1 MGKGMVQK
9 AVRLSLF
16 FIFFL
21 SILFGCVDF
30 STYSD
35 ANEVLDIYIGE
46 ISSDGIVLHKEEIVS
61 GGEGQ
66 IILTLKGKLEEDM
79 PLKIGA
85 EFELSDKSKILYAEK
100 YHEFTFHT
108 VQDSFSFQVV
118 AQSGLP
124 KKWTLKL
131 RDGRSGAASME
142 HFKIVSWKMAKPC
155 EGIISEEVSLYKRRD
170 TSLAVVFV
178 NTSSDSIFPIEIVP
192 EIQLAE
198 NSFFVD
204 YIPGTVLRFENLLS
218 VNHIKI
224 EAENRGISDW
234 KIVLKTPDSDDANL
248 KGGKYIWISDAVEIS
263 DTDFVIDTANANAV
277 VRIEKVNDWDNFSTL
292 LQYTLNL
299 PLGGRM
305 EFLEDHPDFDARKV
319 IFNTVNDIRRF
330 KIVSQSGREKIW
342 KIKLDYAYNRK
353 GKVETFN
360 YLSYRPEESVNI
372 SLNPLNYLDTLA
384 SAIYIDVNEGVKNI
398 TNETPLA
405 IFPVM
410 KLTDK
415 ASVKGEGVIYDK
427 GMYKLPEVV
436 FTSIHDVYHFKIY
449 TESHEEKEWKIVL
462 RDKQKEKSGEAVLTK
477 FIINREQITD
487 NVEFSDN
494 IFVPV
499 AGTQEILLSV
509 KRAKFPLLLDVGT
522 YDLTVSE
529 GAKVVGGKKVLT
541 FESPADKKTFR
552 VEAANGTEKVW
563 TIGLTYNISD
573 MIGVTS
579 VTIHQIFPDV
589 VRFEK
594 DAAIDAEQKRITLNV
609 MDATVY
615 FPLRFGVTVTLPDK
629 VKADKDLSNLTFLK
643 LEDVVRFH
651 LIAESGRTD
660 EWTIVINNRNQVSDE
675 ALLKVFHSAGLT
687 EGIVLGNSQME
698 SDKIRVT
705 VTGGK
710 KNFPLLLDISQ
721 CEKSEGA
728 NLDKEVLT
736 FDHIGKSEVF
746 NVISQSGNIRRPYTV
761 LLVDK
766 VPLSDSAEIRSF
778 KLIGYSPLG
787 YQLSGNVDID
797 NGQVWIEIYGRV
809 TDVPLIIRPSLR
821 LSGGAK
827 LQDKIPDNGLE
838 LRSGTSATL
847 TVVSESGR
855 TKDWRVAL
863 KEVDSPQNSEAL
875 IKNAEVSKIDNNI
888 EVKTGIVDKNI
899 VLYVGNVQVNYPL
912 NATLM
917 LNISDQAAVT
927 VNSENSRVRKLSSA
941 QTRGSINS
949 FTYELVLAFNR
960 GESKQITVV
969 SQDGTVRNVYTI
981 SLGGIKTPGSQ
992 ANVEDISI
1000 SRFFP
1005 MNITR
1010 PDAWA
1015 DAETGEVI
1023 ISAPADVVFPFTI
1036 YPVIRLSQG
1045 AKLAGDINLSELVFD
1060 KGTTEKTFKVIAENG
1075 TAKEWKLKM
1084 KIAEKSNKN
1093 DVTGFVIKS
1102 YTPLAAGLGVP
1113 KIDKNL
1119 KIISIPVAD
1128 WQKGERLNMEV
1139 GTLELSAKATSD
1151 FRASLFFLT
1160 PKDEYIFNV
1169 TAENGDKAEW
1179 KVRLNYTFSTLA
1191 DITGFKVLSGVPSS
1205 VQYNPNAIIYAKEG
1219 IIEIEVLHNLV
1230 FPFTIQAE
1238 MAFSPKSEA
1247 DLLNIPDNRIRFN
1260 TYMDATVIRVTAEDG
1275 TTRKDWK
1282 VKLKYNFS
1290 SAAEITTFALTAHSP
1305 AAVRLEESA
1314 VEIVPAEQTVWIK
1327 IADWNGQTE
1336 LKVTPQIAV
1345 SDKAAHNL
1353 TGDLLFIKKDGEIKT
1368 IIVRAESGEEKSWKV
1383 KLKYVESSAAEITEF
1398 KYTGTEPA
1406 TVDFLKV
1413 EMNPANAQI
1422 ILRIAAWN
1430 GETQMK
1436 MSGITYKVSD
1446 KATVSIPSEL
1456 TFVKFYGE
1464 SFTYKVKAQDGS
1476 EKIWTIKLAYN
1487 ESSAAEITR
1496 FRITGN
1502 NQLNIIKMAN
1512 EGKLGENTVEI
1523 ELTGGVRDAF
1533 ASYFEINVDV
1543 VVSDKATHNIPSSI
1557 KFMRVGDEKKFVV
1570 TAESGLP
1577 KEWVVRFV
1585 NNAPNGADLLAV
1597 RGASVASAP
1606 SGDLQIADLRLDG
1619 NVIRFNII
1627 DLITTSKYGN
1637 TWPTLDIDL
1646 DLQLSAGAAVTSGG
1660 SKTRVSVK
1668 LDNAQKSGFKVVA
1681 DNGVSQNAYE
1691 IEPVYRPQFDNWN
1704 MDTWRD
1710 DYTPG
1715 ASGSVWGTANT
1726 SMAGVDV
1733 KGTRKT
1739 GGKSGSAALMY
1750 TTKTMG
1756 TIASGTI
1763 FAGKFVK
1770 GSLSD
1775 ALNDPEKMTHFG
1787 VPFAGKPKRIRVD
1800 VQYKIGNGSDKAHIW
1815 AALEYWP
1822 NPGDAKNPN
1831 NKRYAYGEVVL
1842 SSHVNGWTSYTID
1855 LGVVNAGVTPT
1866 HILFVAASS
1875 KEGNKFIGAEG
1886 SELRIDNVEVLYE

>member
-629 VKADKDLSNLTFLK
+629 VKADKDLSNLT
-643 LEDVVRFH
+643 
-651 LIAESGRTD
+651 
-660 EWTIVINNRNQVSDE
+660 
-675 ALLKVFHSAGLT
+675 
-687 EGIVLGNSQME
+687 
-698 SDKIRVT
+698 
-705 VTGGK
+705 
-710 KNFPLLLDISQ
+710 
-721 CEKSEGA
+721 
-728 NLDKEVLT
+728 
-736 FDHIGKSEVF
+736 
-746 NVISQSGNIRRPYTV
+746 
-761 LLVDK
+761 
-766 VPLSDSAEIRSF
+766 
-778 KLIGYSPLG
+778 
-787 YQLSGNVDID
+787 
-797 NGQVWIEIYGRV
+797 
-809 TDVPLIIRPSLR
+809 
-821 LSGGAK
+821 
-827 LQDKIPDNGLE
+827 
-838 LRSGTSATL
+838 
-847 TVVSESGR
+847 
-855 TKDWRVAL
+855 
-863 KEVDSPQNSEAL
+863 
-875 IKNAEVSKIDNNI
+875 
-888 EVKTGIVDKNI
+888 
-899 VLYVGNVQVNYPL
+899 
-912 NATLM
+912 
-917 LNISDQAAVT
+917 
-927 VNSENSRVRKLSSA
+927 
-941 QTRGSINS
+941 
-949 FTYELVLAFNR
+949 
-960 GESKQITVV
+960 
-969 SQDGTVRNVYTI
+969 
-981 SLGGIKTPGSQ
+981 
-992 ANVEDISI
+992 
-1000 SRFFP
+1000 
-1005 MNITR
+1005 
-1010 PDAWA
+1010 
-1015 DAETGEVI
+1015 
-1023 ISAPADVVFPFTI
+1023 
-1036 YPVIRLSQG
+1036 
-1045 AKLAGDINLSELVFD
+1045 
-1060 KGTTEKTFKVIAENG
+1060 
-1075 TAKEWKLKM
+1075 
-1084 KIAEKSNKN
+1084 
-1093 DVTGFVIKS
+1093 
-1102 YTPLAAGLGVP
+1102 
-1113 KIDKNL
+1113 
-1119 KIISIPVAD
+1119 
-1128 WQKGERLNMEV
+1128 
-1139 GTLELSAKATSD
+1139 
-1151 FRASLFFLT
+1151 
-1160 PKDEYIFNV
+1160 
-1169 TAENGDKAEW
+1169 
-1179 KVRLNYTFSTLA
+1179 
-1191 DITGFKVLSGVPSS
+1191 
-1205 VQYNPNAIIYAKEG
+1205 
-1219 IIEIEVLHNLV
+1219 
-1230 FPFTIQAE
+1230 
-1238 MAFSPKSEA
+1238 
-1247 DLLNIPDNRIRFN
+1247 
-1260 TYMDATVIRVTAEDG
+1260 
-1275 TTRKDWK
+1275 
-1282 VKLKYNFS
+1282 
-1290 SAAEITTFALTAHSP
+1290 
-1305 AAVRLEESA
+1305 
-1314 VEIVPAEQTVWIK
+1314 
-1327 IADWNGQTE
+1327 
-1336 LKVTPQIAV
+1336 
-1345 SDKAAHNL
+1345 
-1353 TGDLLFIKKDGEIKT
+1353 
-1368 IIVRAESGEEKSWKV
+1368 
-1383 KLKYVESSAAEITEF
+1383 
-1398 KYTGTEPA
+1398 
-1406 TVDFLKV
+1406 
-1413 EMNPANAQI
+1413 
-1422 ILRIAAWN
+1422 
-1430 GETQMK
+1430 
-1436 MSGITYKVSD
+1436 
-1446 KATVSIPSEL
+1446 
-1456 TFVKFYGE
+1456 
-1464 SFTYKVKAQDGS
+1464 
-1476 EKIWTIKLAYN
+1476 
-1487 ESSAAEITR
+1487 
-1496 FRITGN
+1496 
-1502 NQLNIIKMAN
+1502 
-1512 EGKLGENTVEI
+1512 
-1523 ELTGGVRDAF
+1523 
-1533 ASYFEINVDV
+1533 
-1543 VVSDKATHNIPSSI
+1543 
-1557 KFMRVGDEKKFVV
+1557 
-1570 TAESGLP
+1570 
-1577 KEWVVRFV
+1577 
-1585 NNAPNGADLLAV
+1585 
-1597 RGASVASAP
+1597 
-1606 SGDLQIADLRLDG
+1606 
-1619 NVIRFNII
+1619 
-1627 DLITTSKYGN
+1627 
-1637 TWPTLDIDL
+1637 
-1646 DLQLSAGAAVTSGG
+1646 
-1660 SKTRVSVK
+1660 
-1668 LDNAQKSGFKVVA
+1668 
-1681 DNGVSQNAYE
+1681 
-1691 IEPVYRPQFDNWN
+1691 
-1704 MDTWRD
+1704 
-1710 DYTPG
+1710 
-1715 ASGSVWGTANT
+1715 
-1726 SMAGVDV
+1726 
-1733 KGTRKT
+1733 
-1739 GGKSGSAALMY
+1739 
-1750 TTKTMG
+1750 
-1756 TIASGTI
+1756 
-1763 FAGKFVK
+1763 
-1770 GSLSD
+1770 
-1775 ALNDPEKMTHFG
+1775 
-1787 VPFAGKPKRIRVD
+1787 
-1800 VQYKIGNGSDKAHIW
+1800 
-1815 AALEYWP
+1815 
-1822 NPGDAKNPN
+1822 
-1831 NKRYAYGEVVL
+1831 
-1842 SSHVNGWTSYTID
+1842 
-1855 LGVVNAGVTPT
+1855 
-1866 HILFVAASS
+1866 
-1875 KEGNKFIGAEG
+1875 
-1886 SELRIDNVEVLYE
+1886 